1 MEKMDEADMA
11 LKQALK
17 FGLTTQETWPIGYS
31 KLLVEQ
37 VAALYYKQGL
47 YSGAASILIRGLETS
62 RAPSLNQRLG
72 EVYIADNELSL
83 AADALA
89 EVHPI
94 PAPPA
99 RAHSSSG
106 LTGTWYFAMRV
117 VFVGVLADV
126 SVSCARDWA
135 LALASKHGVGGLQVV
150 DPAANAS
157 DDEKRSALVLLVEVS
172 RKLKRSR
179 ETRQYEDQIKA
190 LK

>member
-1 MEKMDEADMA
+1 MTRDDALAAPQVWAMLCVVCVEMEKMDEADMA

-94 PAPPA
+94 PPPPRSRPFLFRVDTHTVLCHESCVRGSA
-99 RAHSSSG
+99 CRRVSVLCSG
-106 LTGTWYFAMRV
+106 L
-117 VFVGVLADV
+117 
-126 SVSCARDWA
+126 
-135 LALASKHGVGGLQVV
+135 GLG
-150 DPAANAS
+150 
-157 DDEKRSALVLLVEVS
+157 LG
-172 RKLKRSR
+172 
-179 ETRQYEDQIKA
+179 I
-190 LK
+190 